1 MDLNSDA
8 VDLDARMAA
17 VIAEGMR
24 KVALAD
30 GDVMHP
36 NELQLIETF
45 ERDIPEGTPP
55 NAAIGDAGVREI
67 YLKSLVMVAL
77 ADGRISDNEQAVIAD
92 LAASVGAD
100 ADDVARTTQA
110 VKREFLAVFDGVTHF
125 RDQVRSV
132 ADELG
137 LDLD

>member
-1 MDLNSDA
+1 MDFNTA
-8 VDLDARMAA
+8 PDLDASTAA

-30 GDVMHP
+30 GDTLHP
-36 NELQLIETF
+36 NEISLIEAF
-45 ERDIPEGTPP
+45 EQDIPEGTKPI
-55 NAAIGDAGVREI
+55 AMIGDAAVREV

-77 ADGRISDNEQAVIAD
+77 ADGRISDSENAVISD

-100 ADDVARTTQA
+100 GQDVERTIGT
-110 VKREFLAVFDGVTHF
+110 VKREFLAVFSGVTHF
-125 RDQVRSV
+125 RDQVQAV

-137 LDLD
+137 VSLD